1 MLEQVLGEIHNWFR
15 VRDDFDGIHHGT
27 YIIENGKLILPFLRD
42 GQYFRIV
49 GSVYND
55 GLHQY
60 GPAMEAMTDEEF
72 KGAIWILAVPKAVV
86 ELAEEISAWQKQ
98 YGTVVSSP
106 YTSESFGGYSYSKS
120 GGSTKSEGVNGWQNV
135 FRLRLNSYRKLREI

>member
-1 MLEQVLGEIHNWFR
+1 
-15 VRDDFDGIHHGT
+15 
-27 YIIENGKLILPFLRD
+27 
-42 GQYFRIV
+42 
-49 GSVYND
+49 
-55 GLHQY
+55 
-60 GPAMEAMTDEEF
+60 MTDEEF